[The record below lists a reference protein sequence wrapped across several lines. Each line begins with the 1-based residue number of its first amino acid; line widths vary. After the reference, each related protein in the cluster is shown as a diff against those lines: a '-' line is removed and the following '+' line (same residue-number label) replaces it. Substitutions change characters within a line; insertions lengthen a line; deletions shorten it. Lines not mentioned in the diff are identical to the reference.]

1 MKILIT
7 GGASG
12 LGEAF
17 TKALAK
23 DRTNTVYF
31 TYSKSTD
38 KAKNIQEVYANAI
51 PVKCNF
57 NNQEEVNSLAENI
70 ATYSIDILI
79 NNAYSG
85 NPIKTY
91 FHKNKIADFS
101 EEFNANIVPT
111 VILTQACINHFRKK
125 KSGKIITIL
134 TSFLTNIPPT
144 GASIYVANKA
154 YLKSLVNSWASENIK
169 FNITSNSISPSFM
182 QTNIAND
189 VDERVIEQIIENHP
203 LKRLLTIE
211 EVADAV
217 LFLTKA
223 TTHLNGIDMLINAG
237 SNLK

>member
-1 MKILIT
+1 MNILIT

-12 LGEAF
+12 LGEAI
-17 TKALAK
+17 TKTLAK
-23 DRTNTVYF
+23 DLNNTVYF
-31 TYSKSTD
+31 TYSKSAA
-38 KAKNIQEVYANAI
+38 KALKLEAEFANSI
-51 PVKCNF
+51 SVKCNF
-57 NNQEEVNSLAENI
+57 NNLADVNSLAENI
-70 ATYSIDILI
+70 ASYSIDILI

-101 EEFNANIVPT
+101 VEFNANIVPT

-189 VDERVIEQIIENHP
+189 VDYRVIEQIIDSHP

-217 LFLTKA
+217 LYLSKA
-223 TTHLNGIDMLINAG
+223 PTHLNGIDMLINAG
-237 SNLK
+237 TNIK

>member
-1 MKILIT
+1 MNILIT

-12 LGEAF
+12 LVEAI
-17 TKALAK
+17 TKVLAK
-23 DRTNTVYF
+23 DINNTVYF
-31 TYSKSTD
+31 TYSKSAE
-38 KAKNIQEVYANAI
+38 KAHKIEDEFANTVS
-51 PVKCNF
+51 VKCDF
-57 NNQEEVNSLAENI
+57 NNLEEVNSLAENI
-70 ATYSIDILI
+70 ASYGIDILV

-134 TSFLTNIPPT
+134 TSFLTNVHPT

-169 FNITSNSISPSFM
+169 FNITSNSVSPSFM

-189 VDERVIEQIIENHP
+189 VDERVIEQIIESHP

-211 EVADAV
+211 EVADSV
-217 LFLTKA
+217 LYLTKA
-223 TTHLNGIDMLINAG
+223 TTHLNGIDILINAG
-237 SNLK
+237 NNIK

>member
-1 MKILIT
+1 MIILIT

-12 LGEAF
+12 LGEAI

-23 DRTNTVYF
+23 DINNKVYF
-31 TYSKSTD
+31 TYSKSAE
-38 KAKNIQEVYANAI
+38 KAYKIEAEFANT
-51 PVKCNF
+51 VSVQCDF
-57 NNQEEVNSLAENI
+57 NNLAEVNSLAENI
-70 ATYSIDILI
+70 ASYGIDILV

-125 KSGKIITIL
+125 KNGKIITIL

-189 VDERVIEQIIENHP
+189 VDERVIEQIIESHP

-217 LFLTKA
+217 LYLTKA
-223 TTHLNGIDMLINAG
+223 TTHLNGIDLLINAG
-237 SNLK
+237 SNIK